1 MGGYDLGGGG
11 NGLFFQDNQ
20 RLRAEDAQKGSH
32 TAQGLS
38 HYLEAKVRASFFLKL
53 SSNSIGNGGREG
65 VAHKALYSHLSRDS
79 GV

>member
-1 MGGYDLGGGG
+1 MASFSRTTKDLE
-11 NGLFFQDNQ
+11 LKTPRKVHTQP
-20 RLRAEDAQKGSH
+20 RGSP
-32 TAQGLS
+32 TTWRQ
-38 HYLEAKVRASFFLKL
+38 KVRASFFLKL